1 MHSLI
6 NVSENITYSI
16 NFFVNQATNL
26 KLLKSP
32 WKLGFKGA
40 LHSYLFLTFNCGSFC
55 EHLLFVFEFKTITVK
70 VCKSYHI
77 FLADFKFLRKSKM
90 FWDKV
95 LQFLVSINLSS
106 GHVCCL
112 RNVGPYRFSR
122 VDVYWIQ
129 TNRNQAK

>member
-6 NVSENITYSI
+6 NVSENITYPI
-16 NFFVNQATNL
+16 TFFVNQATNL

-77 FLADFKFLRKSKM
+77 FFGGFQIFTKIKNVLGQSFAILSIHKSFLGSCLLPQKC
-90 FWDKV
+90 WA
-95 LQFLVSINLSS
+95 LS
-106 GHVCCL
+106 VQPC
-112 RNVGPYRFSR
+112 
-122 VDVYWIQ
+122 
-129 TNRNQAK
+129 